1 MISGRRGAP
10 GQLGALFNRL
20 PGTQVGIGSYE
31 AFSGTVEAP
40 GAAEQTLI
48 GVVQVMAA
56 AGPYTV
62 WAENAGSGFVDK
74 PSQDLLLYPL
84 NSTQIAA
91 SEKMIGEPP
100 AYIAVLTDR
109 PGDLGTVGSA
119 FENTRYQWSKT
130 QAIYSQADQSRV
142 PKMMFL
148 HWALLRP
155 DADRK
160 GRSENEQTAAAH
172 LGGTLVFPIQVPV
185 SPSDR
190 ERPQGTFPDAF
201 KTQFP
206 GGGGFLPQVVDG
218 PQAASDVHLVAQQT
232 AAKNA
237 LMMLGVLGGLA
248 LAGYAGYRATR
259 SLRGQP
265 A

>member
-1 MISGRRGAP
+1 VISGRRGAP
-10 GQLGALFNRL
+10 GQLGSYFNRL
-20 PGTQVGIGSYE
+20 PGTQIGIGNYE
-31 AFSGTVEAP
+31 AFSGTVDAP

-56 AGPYTV
+56 AGPYTL
-62 WAENAGSGFVDK
+62 WAENIGNGFVEQTARDF
-74 PSQDLLLYPL
+74 LLYPL
-84 NSTQIAA
+84 NSTQIEA

-119 FENTRYQWSKT
+119 FESTRYEWTKT
-130 QAIYSQADQSRV
+130 QGIYAQSDQNRV

-148 HWALLRP
+148 HWATLRP
-155 DADRK
+155 SADRK
-160 GRSENEQTAAAH
+160 GRADNEQFAASR
-172 LGGTLVFPIQVPV
+172 LGGTLVFPVQVPV
-185 SPSDR
+185 GPSDR

-218 PQAASDVHLVAQQT
+218 PQAAADVQIAAQQT

-237 LMMLGVLGGLA
+237 LMMIGVLGGLA